1 MIEISEN
8 LEEFVNSIIKGMVEK
23 NINFKDF
30 LGKIL
35 DSFCLKYGSEEV
47 LLILIDKL
55 NDLIEKNPDLMKNL
69 DISLNNLDMDIDN
82 LNEDIV

>member
-1 MIEISEN
+1 MEN

-35 DSFCLKYGSEEV
+35 DSFCRKYGVEN
-47 LLILIDKL
+47 ILFMLSDKL
-55 NDLIEKNPDLMKNL
+55 SEIIEKNPEVLGRF
-69 DISLNNLDMDIDN
+69 ISLNNLDS
-82 LNEDIV
+82 EDLDD